1 MVAVLARNADFCTV
15 LTWLKFYFLQMALLV
30 VIGITPRAPTTG
42 TTLVAWLSK
51 CTYIACKVLMFF
63 LFPYPVPVPL
73 FAFNVVIA
81 SSWYI
86 WGLYCCSV
94 LSWTVTSGLYGD
106 LSHDRFVWP
115 WTPIMR
121 FLIHFSYRIILQL
134 NSEDVYMLFCYS
146 IHVYRDI
153 TLLHVT
159 SHDELLVPNDSKFVD
174 TQE

>member
-42 TTLVAWLSK
+42 TTLWLGSPK

-81 SSWYI
+81 
-86 WGLYCCSV
+86 
-94 LSWTVTSGLYGD
+94 
-106 LSHDRFVWP
+106 
-115 WTPIMR
+115 
-121 FLIHFSYRIILQL
+121 
-134 NSEDVYMLFCYS
+134 
-146 IHVYRDI
+146 
-153 TLLHVT
+153 
-159 SHDELLVPNDSKFVD
+159 
-174 TQE
+174 